1 MDIDDWGS
9 ASSTDSQSDSE
20 GPSSPPPLPAQPLPK
35 LKLIL
40 PPLRELQQQKQQHP
54 PTPPPPPQ
62 VYYDPAP
69 AAGPSSSSKK
79 SKSSKNKSK
88 TSSHKSK
95 SKRKF
100 AFSEYADESG
110 SKAPPRPVKLKPLK
124 EVLARLLVLL
134 KKKDDYAFFL
144 KPVNAALVPGYAD
157 LIKRPMD
164 LATMTVKVQR
174 GRYRSLEEFTDD
186 FRLVTGNAKIFNPPD
201 SIYYIEAER
210 LETWGLDQISKA
222 ASTVIQYET
231 DWNIEI
237 EREDV
242 TAEDYA
248 AALEDVEMAGP
259 ERSRSPSVSLGG
271 PMIGSLRRGPLRP
284 RAAKEEPNA
293 NVPVKETIDAEGR
306 MPGSKDG
313 MGAFPAGSAWAK
325 TMLSLKLKGK
335 RYKTKKERLRVE
347 THGPPTLTDGSL
359 DYRAVEDPFTYLSAL
374 VPDPPARP
382 QLTPIFPPPR
392 KPPPPTFQPSGT
404 PSRDTPE
411 PSGAGETPA
420 PNVLDTYPLPTLL
433 PHDLQTTTTT
443 IPSNL
448 RHWTVHRNFGNRRP
462 LDPPP
467 AYERTWE
474 EPREA
479 HMLDF
484 GAFAEL
490 AGLLNGALRGAGLP
504 VVETQTREETDALVK
519 DAVRASLEVPS
530 RDQFVAP
537 TTVLDLQPTKEYWGK
552 ERMLEAESYIVDMVY
567 GGVEGLAYVR
577 SLAEFVS
584 TPAGDE
590 DVKMEDVTKPQVFPL
605 GCSLASW
612 VEQTIV
618 GPLTEGRHQL
628 LNRVVQELSIPKREN
643 GTDMK
648 IEAIDIDDKIPA
660 QIALACDV
668 RPVAFTGL
676 KLIQQVLTHKLDMA
690 ALLYAPTE
698 VAQSEA
704 EWAGAAIGVGVGAGS
719 TAQTKAVLDHTAN
732 LLERLQTPSVKD
744 EPPHEGGGGG
754 ESKTLRNLR
763 LNLLALVR
771 RAPVDTIAML
781 PPELVREDLRP
792 FIPTLPAH
800 GTLSYIQ

>member
-20 GPSSPPPLPAQPLPK
+20 GPSSPPPPPAQTLPK

-40 PPLRELQQQKQQHP
+40 PPLRELQQQKTT
-54 PTPPPPPQ
+54 PTPATTASTGLLRPRTSRWPFLVVEEIKIVEEQ
-62 VYYDPAP
+62 VQDIFSQVKVEAQVCV
-69 AAGPSSSSKK
+69 
-79 SKSSKNKSK
+79 
-88 TSSHKSK
+88 
-95 SKRKF
+95 
-100 AFSEYADESG
+100 SEYADESG

-237 EREDV
+237 KREDV

-259 ERSRSPSVSLGG
+259 ERSRSPSVSLGV
-271 PMIGSLRRGPLRP
+271 GSLRRGPLRP
-284 RAAKEEPNA
+284 RAAKEEPNV

-443 IPSNL
+443 IPPHPTNL

-490 AGLLNGALRGAGLP
+490 AGLFNGALRGAGIP

-537 TTVLDLQPTKEYWGK
+537 TTVLDLQPKKEYWGK
-552 ERMLEAESYIVDMVY
+552 ERTLEAESYIVDMVY

-590 DVKMEDVTKPQVFPL
+590 DVKMEDDTKPRVFPL

-628 LNRVVQELSIPKREN
+628 LNRVVQELSIPKREMKVEAN
-643 GTDMK
+643 GR
-648 IEAIDIDDKIPA
+648 IDIDDKIPA
-660 QIALACDV
+660 QIALARDV

-732 LLERLQTPSVKD
+732 LLERLQTPPVKD
-744 EPPHEGGGGG
+744 ELPDEGGGG